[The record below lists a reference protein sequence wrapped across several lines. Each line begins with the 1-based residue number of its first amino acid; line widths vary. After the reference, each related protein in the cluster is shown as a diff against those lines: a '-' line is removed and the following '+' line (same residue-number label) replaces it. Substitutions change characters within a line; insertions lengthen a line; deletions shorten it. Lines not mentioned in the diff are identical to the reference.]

1 MKKRKNENQN
11 AEIENYINNSLASAK
26 EYEEDLLNDQFK
38 VSE

>member
-11 AEIENYINNSLASAK
+11 AEIENYINNCLTLAK
-26 EYEEDLLNDQFK
+26 GYEEDVLNDRII